1 MPARSNNPG
10 RGVRPRSRRDL
21 TYAEFADSM
30 RAMSA
35 NAAYV
40 RTVDLLSN
48 HRIEC
53 WGQNFGGALGNG
65 KTKDSSTP
73 VSVVGLP

>member
-1 MPARSNNPG
+1 
-10 RGVRPRSRRDL
+10 
-21 TYAEFADSM
+21 M
-30 RAMSA
+30 RAISA